1 MPMSICQA
9 GVISQ
14 SLMLC
19 APEVSTTNP
28 IDLLQELFNLLE
40 DYGPLWYTKETRDRV
55 LRILVQSAH

>member
-1 MPMSICQA
+1 MIEDQKRTNNHDKR
-9 GVISQ
+9 
-14 SLMLC
+14 
-19 APEVSTTNP
+19 EVSTTNP